1 MTHLDPIPAE
11 RVEANWHFAEPWVR
25 SAVEAAA
32 LLETVDSYRARCL
45 AQTAQLW
52 LIRDDCVI
60 GAAIT
65 EVYDSPKG
73 LTCAVPVVAAVGLD
87 EIAPAFDQIEAW
99 AKAEGCVRME
109 GCGRL
114 GWVRALQ
121 PRGWRPLSVVV
132 EKDI

>member
-1 MTHLDPIPAE
+1 MTYLDPIPAE
-11 RVEANWHFAEPWVR
+11 RVAANWHFAEPWVR
-25 SAVEAAA
+25 SAVEEAA
-32 LLETVDSYRARCL
+32 LIETVDSYLARCL

-99 AKAEGCVRME
+99 AKAEGCVRLE
-109 GCGRL
+109 GCGRP
-114 GWVRALQ
+114 GWPRALKS
-121 PRGWRPLSVVV
+121 RGWRLLSVVV
-132 EKDI
+132 EKEI